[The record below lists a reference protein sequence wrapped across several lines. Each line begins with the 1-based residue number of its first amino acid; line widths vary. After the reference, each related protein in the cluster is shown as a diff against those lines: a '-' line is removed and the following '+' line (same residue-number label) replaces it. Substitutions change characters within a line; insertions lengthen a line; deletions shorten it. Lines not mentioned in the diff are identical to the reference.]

1 MAKFKWVLG
10 IIVIVALLISSAPLL
25 ACLSPAVAQDTE
37 TSQLAPLNPGF
48 LDFLQQPSEP
58 FYGYVPPTMDLS
70 HLKETP
76 VQTEQTLQALP
87 ATFDWRT
94 QGKVTPVKNQNPC
107 GTCWLFGTL
116 AAVESRVWI
125 VEDVEYDFSEQNVA
139 CCTDP
144 AWVYLIGNRCMG
156 GGNSLK
162 AMDVLAKK
170 GTRLESCDPY
180 NIGTINTDTCNDACT
195 TIKRVTD
202 YRRVASDAGQITEVK
217 TAVYD
222 YGPVSM
228 AYCHE
233 PELFDEV
240 TNIYYWPDCTEY
252 TNHLVCIVGWDDT
265 VGWPGGA
272 GNGAW
277 IVKNSWG
284 SSFGDNGYFY
294 LCYGSANMEE
304 VASYRYKDYDANE
317 IVYYW
322 DEAGLVGFRG
332 YGDTSAWM
340 ASVFTSGQDGVLT
353 HVDFWA
359 TSNNATYELYVYDG
373 SFVSQL
379 AYQTGSCDDFGY
391 YSIPLTTPV
400 SVTNGQQFTVAVK
413 MITPGFD
420 YPIPVEYEI
429 PGFCEPPIQTGF
441 CFTRHLDSDLW
452 DDAGVG
458 GANVCLRA
466 KITTPPADILAYYR
480 GLGEDPNVVET
491 TDLLQAANDWA
502 NEVVPPSF
510 TEPISTTQLLA
521 LANEWAATD

>member
-1 MAKFKWVLG
+1 
-10 IIVIVALLISSAPLL
+10 
-25 ACLSPAVAQDTE
+25 
-37 TSQLAPLNPGF
+37 
-48 LDFLQQPSEP
+48 
-58 FYGYVPPTMDLS
+58 
-70 HLKETP
+70 
-76 VQTEQTLQALP
+76 
-87 ATFDWRT
+87 
-94 QGKVTPVKNQNPC
+94 VKNQNPC

-125 VEDVEYDFSEQNVA
+125 VEDGEYDFSEQNVA

-156 GGNSLK
+156 GGDSLE

-180 NIGTINTDTCNDACT
+180 NIGTIDTDTCNDACT

-228 AYCHE
+228 AYCHD
-233 PELFDEV
+233 PEFFDEV
-240 TNIYYWPDCTEY
+240 TNIYYWPDCTED

-284 SSFGDNGYFY
+284 TAFGDNGYFY
-294 LCYGSANMEE
+294 VCYGSANMEE
-304 VASYRYKDYDANE
+304 VASYRYEDYDANE

-322 DEAGLVGFRG
+322 DEAGLVDAGG
-332 YGDTSAWM
+332 YEDTSAWM

-353 HVDFWA
+353 HVDFWT

-373 SFVSQL
+373 SFGSQL
-379 AYQTGSCDDFGY
+379 AYQTGTCAEFGH
-391 YSIPLTTPV
+391 YSMPLTTPV

-413 MITPGFD
+413 MTTPGFD
-420 YPIPVEYEI
+420 YPLPVEI
-429 PGFCEPPIQTGF
+429 VLLGMCEPPIQTEV
-441 CFTRHLDSDLW
+441 CFTRHLDGDPW

-466 KITTPPADILAYYR
+466 KITTPDTF
-480 GLGEDPNVVET
+480 DPWSYDDDKDGVIQKSEAISAVQDYFDGVITKEE
-491 TDLLQAANDWA
+491 AI
-502 NEVVPPSF
+502 EVVMLYF
-510 TEPISTTQLLA
+510 G
-521 LANEWAATD
+521 